1 MTISNGAV
9 TIAVTEVAIYA
20 NVGSSPATVKV
31 SNGAAGQAVYIGA
44 TGLAVADGWTL
55 ASDTTESF
63 PLPAGNTLYG
73 IVAGTTQVV
82 KFVATQ
88 N

>member
-1 MTISNGAV
+1 
-9 TIAVTEVAIYA
+9 
-20 NVGSSPATVKV
+20 
-31 SNGAAGQAVYIGA
+31 VYIGA